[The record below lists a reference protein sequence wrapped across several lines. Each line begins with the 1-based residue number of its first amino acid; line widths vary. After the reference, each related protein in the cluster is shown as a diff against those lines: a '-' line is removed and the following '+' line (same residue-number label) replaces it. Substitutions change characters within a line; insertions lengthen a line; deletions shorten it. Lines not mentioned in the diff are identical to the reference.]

1 MALALAKMWGY
12 DNPHLTYIKSLEVA
26 DAACKQIAY
35 NHGFSNSTG
44 SRMMGKWQ
52 EELSTGVISGN
63 TNPLTAKH
71 RGSEALTLKIE
82 QAHMGYL
89 HSLYQYAPSTISA
102 KATMNDIADTMND
115 KSHSPSEPR
124 PGMSLHKKQVYRWW
138 KDNRGFKKSAFEK
151 PQSTPE
157 HKANRVKCVLRGVI
171 ISFRKTFPYVVRMRN
186 GST

>member
-1 MALALAKMWGY
+1 
-12 DNPHLTYIKSLEVA
+12 
-26 DAACKQIAY
+26 
-35 NHGFSNSTG
+35 
-44 SRMMGKWQ
+44 
-52 EELSTGVISGN
+52 
-63 TNPLTAKH
+63 
-71 RGSEALTLKIE
+71 
-82 QAHMGYL
+82 
-89 HSLYQYAPSTISA
+89 
-102 KATMNDIADTMND
+102 MNDIADTMND

-186 GST
+186 GSTWSLAKRDWSTYLSGWMNQKSRILLRSRRMAPGSFLLRSYTSVLLLDRKIFTFEGRQFNGIICLECVSKTPKSREYDKAHTLLAGCTVHLRH